1 MKCYRKN
8 VYKRKDGRYEG
19 RYIIGYENV
28 YGKAI
33 YRSVYAKTYKEIIL
47 KLEEAENKVF
57 EEVQLQRLLREEREK
72 CSQKGIIENVLN
84 IQFDE
89 NQKDRAKILLA
100 EWLKEWLESYKKYTI
115 KQSSYTRYS
124 NVVNRHLVPRLGHYE
139 LKNLRTDIIQGY
151 VKATIEENKIAVST
165 VRGHIVI
172 LSAALKQAKKEG
184 IIDKNPCEDIILPK
198 KLIKKPVY
206 LDVKEAQ
213 KLETVLRNS
222 RDHKKSTA
230 VLFALK
236 TGIRLGELAALKW
249 KDVDFGEQ
257 VIHISD
263 SVQRVKNS
271 EKNSTKTKMVFEGTK
286 SYSSN
291 RIIPMN
297 PEIYELLY
305 QYYETMKHK
314 GNFSETFVFT
324 NRKNSFI
331 DPRVYQLYFRHILK
345 KAGIR
350 HVNFHALRHTF
361 ATHAA
366 SKNMQ
371 ISVLS
376 RILGHSNVGLTLQLY
391 VHVLSGQEQQ
401 EMLKLS
407 AS

>member
-1 MKCYRKN
+1 M
-8 VYKRKDGRYEG
+8 
-19 RYIIGYENV
+19 
-28 YGKAI
+28 
-33 YRSVYAKTYKEIIL
+33 
-47 KLEEAENKVF
+47 
-57 EEVQLQRLLREEREK
+57 REEKEK
-72 CSQKGIIENVLN
+72 SNQRGIIENVLN
-84 IQFDE
+84 LQFDE
-89 NQKDRAKILLA
+89 NQKDKAKTLLA
-100 EWLKEWLESYKKYTI
+100 EWLRKWLESYKKYTI

-124 NVVNRHLVPRLGHYE
+124 NVVNRHLVPRLGHCE
-139 LKNLRTDIIQGY
+139 LENLKPDAIQDY
-151 VKATIEENKIAVST
+151 IKATLEENKIAVST

-172 LSAALKQAKKEG
+172 LSAALKQAQKEG
-184 IIDKNPCEDIILPK
+184 LIHKNPCDDIILPK
-198 KLIKKPVY
+198 RPIKKPVF

-213 KLETVLRNS
+213 KLEIVLKNS

-236 TGIRLGELAALKW
+236 TGIRLGELAALRW
-249 KDVDFGEQ
+249 KDVDFDEQ
-257 VIHISD
+257 VIQIRD
-263 SVQRVKNS
+263 SVQRVKNR
-271 EKNSTKTKMVFEGTK
+271 EKSGMKTMMVFEGTK
-286 SYSSN
+286 SYSST
-291 RIIPMN
+291 RTIPMN
-297 PEIYELLY
+297 PEIHELLY
-305 QYYETMKHK
+305 QYYETMKHRE
-314 GNFSETFVFT
+314 NFSETFVFT

-331 DPRVYQLYFRHILK
+331 DPRVYQLYFRRILK

-391 VHVLSGQEQQ
+391 VHVLSGQDQQ

>member
-72 CSQKGIIENVLN
+72 CSQTGIIENVLN

-124 NVVNRHLVPRLGHYE
+124 NVVNRHLVPQLGHYE

-271 EKNSTKTKMVFEGTK
+271 EKSSTKTKMVFEGTK

>member
-331 DPRVYQLYFRHILK
+331 DPRVYQHYFRHILK